1 MNAFDD
7 REPISSHPY
16 DSYGEA
22 GVHVQEA
29 DSLIENVIAPQAA
42 KTKRDGADDNVIG
55 AGDFAALFDLKKCGY
70 TDPLLLAAA
79 DGVGTKLMLA
89 EDAPQNERAQA
100 LRDLGQDLVAMCVN
114 DIAASGGEPLFF
126 LDYIACERLD
136 KDAITHLIGGIS
148 DACKRVKTTLIGGET
163 AEMPGFYP
171 QGRFDIAGFAVG
183 AMERA
188 TRENFFN
195 LSSVREG
202 DTLVAL
208 PSSGCHA
215 NGFSL
220 IRHLVTKNAID
231 LDAPAPFDKKSSLR
245 HILLTPTRLYANATC
260 EAVKHELVKSLA
272 HITGG
277 GFFGNIKRSLPKHL
291 VARPDWNS
299 FKRQPVFTWL
309 QQLGSMDD
317 DTLFA
322 TFNGGVGMVAVT
334 DNPDELLKLW
344 HNEGAFVVGDVVHD
358 G

>member
-1 MNAFDD
+1 MSAFDAKE
-7 REPISSHPY
+7 RVSSHPY
-16 DSYGEA
+16 DAYGEA

-29 DSLIENVIAPQAA
+29 DSLIEKIIVPQAA
-42 KTKRDGADDNVIG
+42 KTKRDGAHEHTIG
-55 AGDFAALFDLKKCGY
+55 TGDFAALFDLKKCGY

-89 EDAPQNERAQA
+89 EDAPQDQRAQA
-100 LRDLGQDLVAMCVN
+100 LHGLGQDLVAMCVN

-183 AMERA
+183 AMERSV
-188 TRENFFN
+188 REKFFKV
-195 LSSVREG
+195 SSVRAG

-220 IRHLVTKNAID
+220 IRHLITKNAID
-231 LDAPAPFDKKSSLR
+231 LDAPAPFDDRFSLR
-245 HILLTPTRLYANATC
+245 QILLTPTRLYANATC
-260 EAVKHELVKSLA
+260 EAVNNQLVKSLA

-277 GFFGNIKRSLPKHL
+277 GFFGNIKRSLPPHL

-299 FKRQPVFTWL
+299 FERQPVFTWL
-309 QQLGSMDD
+309 QQLGAMDD

-334 DNPDELLKLW
+334 QHPNELLQLW
-344 HNEGAFVVGDVVHD
+344 KDEGAFVVGDVVND